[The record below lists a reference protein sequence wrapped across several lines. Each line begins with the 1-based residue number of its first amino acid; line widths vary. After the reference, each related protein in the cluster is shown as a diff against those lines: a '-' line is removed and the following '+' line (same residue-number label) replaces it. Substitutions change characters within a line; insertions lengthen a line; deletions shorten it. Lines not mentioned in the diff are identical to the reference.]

1 MFLYLCFYFLRC
13 WVTEPDYT
21 EHRRSWTSLHMNFTS
36 LNFNEAPSS
45 TDGLPMA
52 TGSQRWETTQAAQDR
67 SPNRHREENQNHETA
82 PIFQDFIP
90 LVFWICSE
98 GSVAILQKA
107 VLGEEAHEIL
117 SEVGRFAAQNRPI
130 SILRSSQMNT
140 AVTPRI
146 CPGSAPQ
153 WQQRWEMRFV
163 LGESTYLLFG
173 KALEQ
178 KLGESRCKALS
189 TPGLLPALSH

>member
-1 MFLYLCFYFLRC
+1 M
-13 WVTEPDYT
+13 
-21 EHRRSWTSLHMNFTS
+21 
-36 LNFNEAPSS
+36 
-45 TDGLPMA
+45 
-52 TGSQRWETTQAAQDR
+52 
-67 SPNRHREENQNHETA
+67 
-82 PIFQDFIP
+82 
-90 LVFWICSE
+90 
-98 GSVAILQKA
+98 AILQKA

-140 AVTPRI
+140 AVTSRI